1 MMMSKSALPF
11 LARRCLTTSSSVK
24 EASEALRHVEE
35 SEKKLKAPMLD
46 RTRGFLTGK
55 KYSYCIVG
63 PDDVEKANVLLYD
76 TYHPDEPITKHLGL
90 TQGGQRIPD
99 ADRMVQDIVPRHLSM
114 FALDPAGKPIG
125 VCINNACYLTELEDN
140 TDKVLADVRDPQYK
154 PLAAVHHE
162 LRLKNRHIYR
172 ELGTDKF
179 FSIRMVGVE
188 NSKRGMGVATELIRR
203 SILLAGCMGFS
214 GIKTEATGNFSRTAF
229 EAVGLLP
236 TNSIKYEDFEY
247 EGQKVFSGMTGDNT
261 EITFMRKKF
270 FQSCLKHII

>member
-1 MMMSKSALPF
+1 MLSKTALPA
-11 LARRCLTTSSSVK
+11 LGRRCLSTSTSVK
-24 EASEALRHVEE
+24 EASEALRHVQE

-55 KYSYCIVG
+55 NYSYCIVG
-63 PDDVEKANVLLYD
+63 PDDVEKANFLLYD

-90 TQGGQRIPD
+90 TQGGKRIPD
-99 ADRMVQDIVPRHLSM
+99 ADRMVQEIVPRHLSM
-114 FALDPAGKPIG
+114 FALDPKGKPIG
-125 VCINNACYLTELEDN
+125 VCINNACYESEMEDT
-140 TDKVLADVRDPQYK
+140 TDKILSDVSDPQYK
-154 PLAAVHHE
+154 PLAAIHHE
-162 LRLKNRHIYR
+162 LRLKNRHIYQ
-172 ELGTDKF
+172 EIDTDKF

-188 NSKRGMGVATELIRR
+188 NSQRGMGVATELIRR

-214 GIKTEATGNFSRTAF
+214 GIKTEATGKFSRIAF

-236 TNSIKYEDFEY
+236 TNSIKYEDFEF
-247 EGQKVFSGMTGDNT
+247 EGKKIFSGMNGDNT